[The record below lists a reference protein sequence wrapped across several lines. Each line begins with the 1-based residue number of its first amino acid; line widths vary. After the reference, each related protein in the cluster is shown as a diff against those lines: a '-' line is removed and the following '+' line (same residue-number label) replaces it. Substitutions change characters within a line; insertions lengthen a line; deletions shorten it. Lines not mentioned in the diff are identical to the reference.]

1 MAPQLPV
8 AEWVTFPEAVALVAP
23 PLCEDAVREA
33 IAAALREG
41 RLFEKPQ
48 PIHSYSEIAWLVEE
62 GDAATR
68 NAAIKSLAPIVSAPQ
83 SWDHRF
89 SEGRVD
95 WSTGKVL
102 DARRHFYVPALYRD
116 AVLALF
122 EVTDAKPA
130 AKPAARPTISE
141 DTLLEFLVSV
151 ADGQMTEAE
160 LRRLAEE
167 HFSSVDIPEKSRWR
181 PAYGKLPSDLKRRA
195 GQTNRTLEARQRT
208 K

>member
-95 WSTGKVL
+95 
-102 DARRHFYVPALYRD
+102 
-116 AVLALF
+116 
-122 EVTDAKPA
+122 
-130 AKPAARPTISE
+130 
-141 DTLLEFLVSV
+141 
-151 ADGQMTEAE
+151 
-160 LRRLAEE
+160 
-167 HFSSVDIPEKSRWR
+167 
-181 PAYGKLPSDLKRRA
+181 
-195 GQTNRTLEARQRT
+195 
-208 K
+208 